1 MLEKTIHDCLEEM
14 TASGRYAQSTL
25 RTYRKVFRELAG
37 FVNQGHIPF
46 SSVFDSSTLQAFHQ
60 QRPSRHAGY
69 VIRRFSRYLFQ
80 KGLLP
85 QPIHPPL
92 LCKMRG
98 RGGWRGKKSTLPLPE
113 IYEQYL
119 RFYVQIRQVGPAQI
133 YRTRGTLSALENFLQ
148 AKGLT
153 LSELKIEHVDSFL
166 RDRNKNLAPETHQ
179 SQRSALKGFLRY
191 LYQDQRLIK
200 RDLGAWI
207 THPPMFAQSRPPKYL
222 QPEEIE
228 KLFQSI
234 DLDSPSGLRA
244 YAMLSLAFSLG
255 LRLKEISLITLDDLF
270 FQNKEIRIKDRK
282 NAQPTNLPLPD
293 GAIKAIAAYIAGG
306 RPNKATTR
314 ALFCQLQS
322 PYGPM
327 RPLSVSIEM
336 KACFHKAGIR
346 GSGSWLRHTYAQ
358 NLLQAG
364 ASIFEIKDMLG
375 HETIKTSQKYL
386 HVHTTL
392 MREVLFDEDV

>member
-1 MLEKTIHDCLEEM
+1 MLEKAMHDCLEEM
-14 TASGRYAQSTL
+14 TASGGYAQSTL
-25 RTYRKVFRELAG
+25 RAYRKVFRELAG
-37 FVNQGHIPF
+37 FVNQGHITW
-46 SSVFDSSTLQAFHQ
+46 SSVFDSSTLQAFYEQ
-60 QRPSRHAGY
+60 KPSWHAGY
-69 VIRRFSRYLFQ
+69 VIRRLSRYLFR
-80 KGLLP
+80 KGLMP
-85 QPIHPPL
+85 QPIHPPH
-92 LCKMRG
+92 LCSMRG
-98 RGGWRGKKSTLPLPE
+98 YGGWRGKKSTLPLPE

-119 RFYVQIRQVGPAQI
+119 RYYAQTRQVGSAQI
-133 YRTRGTLSALENFLQ
+133 YRARGTLSALENFLQ

-153 LSELKIEHVDSFL
+153 LSELKIEHVDTFL

-179 SQRSALKGFLRY
+179 SQRSALKSFLRY
-191 LYQDQRLIK
+191 LYQEQGLIK
-200 RDLGAWI
+200 KDLETWI
-207 THPPMFAQSRPPKYL
+207 THPPMFAQTRPPKFL
-222 QPEEIE
+222 QPEEVE
-228 KLFQSI
+228 QLFQSI

-244 YAMLSLAFSLG
+244 YAMLTLAFSLG
-255 LRLKEISLITLDDLF
+255 LRLKEITLITLDDIF
-270 FQNKEIRIKDRK
+270 FQQREIRIEDRK
-282 NAQPTNLPLPD
+282 NTQPANLPVPER
-293 GAIKAIAAYIAGG
+293 AIKAIAAYIAGG

-327 RPLSVSIEM
+327 KPLSVSIEM
-336 KACFHKAGIR
+336 RACFHKAGIR